1 MAIQMRHGK
10 ESDFLPAKMVPGEM
24 AVTTDTKKIFVTF
37 APGDCKRMA
46 TYEDMEA
53 DLAVVQ
59 QQVEEVSE
67 KATEAQNSANA
78 AQEQANTAQAQA
90 AAAQASATQAKDYAE
105 QAKAVSGVGIATID
119 TAGLVKPDGVT
130 LVVDD
135 SGVIS
140 LYTHSEQV
148 TGNGFTAAFRR
159 QGNIVHVYLRR
170 PGVSGSSEADI
181 PFNTYTN
188 ILTVPAMFKPVAS
201 EVNYVNFNGYIT
213 GQVSFLT
220 SGDTTNLR
228 IGYFRKN
235 GVSTDLSPAESVYAH
250 LSYFCA

>member
-78 AQEQANTAQAQA
+78 AQEQ
-90 AAAQASATQAKDYAE
+90 ATQAKDYAE

-201 EVNYVNFNGYIT
+201 EVNYVNFNGYII

-235 GVSTDLSPAESVYAH
+235 GVSTDLSPSESVYSH
-250 LSYFCA
+250 FSYFCK